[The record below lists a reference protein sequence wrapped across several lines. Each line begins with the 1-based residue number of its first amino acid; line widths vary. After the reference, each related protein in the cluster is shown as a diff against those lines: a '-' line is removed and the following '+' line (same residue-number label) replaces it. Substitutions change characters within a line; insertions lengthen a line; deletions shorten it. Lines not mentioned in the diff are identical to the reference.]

1 MRGLQLLWH
10 PTIGSLHIAVVVA
23 ILRRIQV
30 SIHIH
35 VGLIKGL
42 MVSKQIMLL
51 LLLLLLMHVHAAQLL
66 VHPRSV
72 SPLTQVLRSRQIEPL
87 RETWL

>member
-10 PTIGSLHIAVVVA
+10 PTIGSLHIVVVA

-42 MVSKQIMLL
+42 MVSKQIML